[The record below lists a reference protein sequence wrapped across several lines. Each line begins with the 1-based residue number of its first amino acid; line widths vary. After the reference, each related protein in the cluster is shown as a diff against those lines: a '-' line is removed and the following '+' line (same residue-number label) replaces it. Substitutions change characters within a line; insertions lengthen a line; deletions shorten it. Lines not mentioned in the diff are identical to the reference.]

1 MVLMVSDILWNGIN
15 IIKNTV
21 VNVKVIFIERSV
33 DTLQNYQ
40 NLLGDIMQ
48 LDNIDHVA
56 IQVTHIARG
65 VAFYKKNF
73 NCEVEYEDQSWALLK
88 FENTKLALVLPAE
101 HPPHIAIIDDELEGG
116 DVHRDGSRSKYEHDG
131 YGNMIE
137 IITYK
142 DIK

>member
-1 MVLMVSDILWNGIN
+1 MELSLKITNGLWKVLMVSDTLWNGIST
-15 IIKNTV
+15 IKNTV

-65 VAFYKKNF
+65 VAFYKK
-73 NCEVEYEDQSWALLK
+73 K
-88 FENTKLALVLPAE
+88 F
-101 HPPHIAIIDDELEGG
+101 
-116 DVHRDGSRSKYEHDG
+116 
-131 YGNMIE
+131 
-137 IITYK
+137 
-142 DIK
+142 